1 MRQSTIAGLLEREVS
16 DRRLAGAPVTL
27 DFEDKARTAEILGD
41 PVSLRRLFAN
51 LTDNAIAYGGEAK
64 ITASTRG
71 ERVIVTI
78 DDSGGG
84 IDKELREAVFEPFV
98 RLEESRNRNT
108 GGAGLGLAIARKVAE
123 AHGGSLTL
131 AEAPSGGT
139 RAMVE
144 LPLLAMKAAT
154 EARTVQTR

>member
-1 MRQSTIAGLLEREVS
+1 M
-16 DRRLAGAPVTL
+16 
-27 DFEDKARTAEILGD
+27 
-41 PVSLRRLFAN
+41 
-51 LTDNAIAYGGEAK
+51 
-64 ITASTRG
+64 
-71 ERVIVTI
+71 
-78 DDSGGG
+78 
-84 IDKELREAVFEPFV
+84 
-98 RLEESRNRNT
+98 RLEELRKRNT

-144 LPLLAMKAAT
+144 LPLFAMQAAT